1 MSNKHS
7 AELRALDASLLAQR
21 LDEAGKELTDIRF
34 RIATRQSDNTA
45 LLKAAKRQIARIKT
59 IMTELE
65 GEA

>member
-7 AELRALDASLLAQR
+7 AELRALDTSLLAQR

-45 LLKAAKRQIARIKT
+45 QLKAAKRQIARIKT